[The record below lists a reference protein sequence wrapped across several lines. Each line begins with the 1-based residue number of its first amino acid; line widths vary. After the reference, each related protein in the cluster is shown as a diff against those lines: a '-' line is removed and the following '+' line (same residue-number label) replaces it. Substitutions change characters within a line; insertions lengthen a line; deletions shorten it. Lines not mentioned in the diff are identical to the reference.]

1 MVQWF
6 QTLELPLQGVQVQS
20 LVGELRSHMPPGMDQ
35 GKKKSCRCVLKYKF
49 NKVFD
54 HVLIHK
60 LSFLKTFYIVLIG
73 LFKKKVQC
81 VFHKENVSFNC
92 LGK

>member
-1 MVQWF
+1 MNLNFNGIEEV
-6 QTLELPLQGVQVQS
+6 
-20 LVGELRSHMPPGMDQ
+20 PG
-35 GKKKSCRCVLKYKF
+35 SF
-49 NKVFD
+49 
-54 HVLIHK
+54 VLIHK